1 MWSGCGRDDAT
12 GSAGATDAT
21 LRATN
26 RTRDNGGMRFAIF
39 AAAALT
45 ALILAACGP
54 TFNWRETSIAPTPLT
69 ALFPCKPQ
77 KASRRLLL
85 GGAEVELRMTGCDAG
100 GITFAIGHATL
111 PNPGQGGQALAQW
124 REATL
129 AGMRA
134 RSTSASALRMAGA
147 LDVPQSVRVKAVG
160 SRPGGGEIVLQGA
173 WFTRD
178 SEVFG
183 ALSYGGSLSDDIADT
198 FFSGLKFR

>member
-1 MWSGCGRDDAT
+1 
-12 GSAGATDAT
+12 
-21 LRATN
+21 
-26 RTRDNGGMRFAIF
+26 MRFAIY
-39 AAAALT
+39 ATTALT

-54 TFNWRETSIAPTPLT
+54 TFNWRETSITPTPLT

-85 GGAEVELRMTGCDAG
+85 GGAEVELQMTGCDAG

-111 PNPGQGGQALAQW
+111 QNPGRGGQALVQW

-129 AGMRA
+129 AGIRA
-134 RSTSASALRMAGA
+134 RSSSASALQLAGA
-147 LDVPQSVRVKAVG
+147 LEVPQSVRVKAVG
-160 SRPGGGEIVLQGA
+160 SRPGGGDIVLQGG

-178 SEVFG
+178 NEVFG
-183 ALSYGGSLSDDIADT
+183 ALLYGGSLSDDVADT